1 MRRKPFDQIN
11 VIPFIDIML
20 VLLVIVLTTATF
32 IAKGAIPLDLPKAL
46 SASNLPVKR
55 VEISITKDNRLFFDK
70 TPISVEELAKRLANI
85 SKKSEIIIRS
95 DKNARFELFVKVLD
109 HLKQQNFQNIAIETE
124 K

>member
-1 MRRKPFDQIN
+1 
-11 VIPFIDIML
+11 ML

-32 IAKGAIPLDLPKAL
+32 IAKGAIPLDLPKAS

-109 HLKQQNFQNIAIETE
+109 RLKQQNFQNIAIETE

>member
-32 IAKGAIPLDLPKAL
+32 IAKGAIPLDLPKAS

-95 DKNARFELFVKVLD
+95 DKSARFELFVKVLD
-109 HLKQQNFQNIAIETE
+109 RLKQQNFQNIAIETQ

>member
-32 IAKGAIPLDLPKAL
+32 IAKGAIPLDLPKAS

-109 HLKQQNFQNIAIETE
+109 RLKQQNFQNIAIETQ

>member
-32 IAKGAIPLDLPKAL
+32 IAKGAIPLDLPKAS

-70 TPISVEELAKRLANI
+70 KPISVEELVKRLENI

-109 HLKQQNFQNIAIETE
+109 RLKQQNFQNIAIETE

>member
-32 IAKGAIPLDLPKAL
+32 IAKGAIPLDLPKAS

-109 HLKQQNFQNIAIETE
+109 RLKQQNFQNIAIETE

>member
-32 IAKGAIPLDLPKAL
+32 IAKGAIPLDLPKAS

-70 TPISVEELAKRLANI
+70 TPVSVEELAKRLANI

-95 DKNARFELFVKVLD
+95 DKSARFELFVKVLD
-109 HLKQQNFQNIAIETE
+109 RLKQQNFQNIAIETE

>member
-32 IAKGAIPLDLPKAL
+32 IAKGVIPLDLPQAS

-55 VEISITKDNRLFFDK
+55 IEISITKDNRLFFDK
-70 TPISVEELAKRLANI
+70 SPITIEELAKKLEAV

-109 HLKQQNFQNIAIETE
+109 RLKQKGFDNIAIETE

>member
-32 IAKGAIPLDLPKAL
+32 IAKGVIPLDLPKAS

-95 DKNARFELFVKVLD
+95 DKSARFELFVKVLD
-109 HLKQQNFQNIAIETE
+109 RLKQQNFQNIAIETE

>member
-32 IAKGAIPLDLPKAL
+32 IAKGVIPLDLPQA
-46 SASNLPVKR
+46 STASNLPVKR
-55 VEISITKDNRLFFDK
+55 IEISITKDNRLFFDK
-70 TPISVEELAKRLANI
+70 SPITIEELAKKLEAV

-95 DKNARFELFVKVLD
+95 DKSARFELFVKVLD
-109 HLKQQNFQNIAIETE
+109 RLKQKDFQNIAIETQ

>member
-32 IAKGAIPLDLPKAL
+32 IAKGAIPLDLPKAS

-70 TPISVEELAKRLANI
+70 TPISGEELAKRLANI

-95 DKNARFELFVKVLD
+95 DKSARFELFVKVLD
-109 HLKQQNFQNIAIETE
+109 RLKQQNFQNIAIETE